1 MSTFLVKLIDEVRC
15 QITHQESGN
24 ELQTD
29 LAPEYGGKGRSFSST
44 DLVAVALGSCV
55 LTTIDKIIER
65 EGFDPKNIEV
75 NVAKAYTKNK
85 DMIKEIRLDIFYPEK
100 FSDLLL
106 KKLERA
112 LSYCP
117 VKRSLNE
124 SVKIITTFNC

>member
-55 LTTIDKIIER
+55 LTTIDKIIAR
-65 EGFDPKNIEV
+65 EGFDPKKIEV

-124 SVKIITTFNC
+124 SVEIITTFNC

>member
-85 DMIKEIRLDIFYPEK
+85 DMIKEIRLDISYPEK

-124 SVKIITTFNC
+124 SVEIITTFNC

>member
-1 MSTFLVKLIDEVRC
+1 MSTFSVKLIDEVRC
-15 QITHQESGN
+15 QITHRESGS

-55 LTTIDKIIER
+55 LTTIDKIIVR
-65 EGFDPKNIEV
+65 EDFDPKNIVV

-124 SVKIITTFNC
+124 SVEIITTFNC